1 MVWQGGQRGGE
12 GVTQH
17 GVGGGEGGFRSWLR
31 GDSPQTRVPTR
42 DMFLGL
48 PDPDPLGR
56 CMDPEPSI
64 IKQKSK
70 KNLDSNCFVTFFE
83 LFIFEK

>member
-1 MVWQGGQRGGE
+1 
-12 GVTQH
+12 
-17 GVGGGEGGFRSWLR
+17 
-31 GDSPQTRVPTR
+31 
-42 DMFLGL
+42 
-48 PDPDPLGR
+48 
-56 CMDPEPSI
+56 MDPEPSI